1 MGWVTVVVIRC
12 VWLRLVELLQLGG
25 AGWVLITGRVH
36 VDAVLVRFLV
46 NELLCCCSVWVLLA
60 FQTELYELVSTYRNP
75 FFLISNLKS
84 V

>member
-12 VWLRLVELLQLGG
+12 VRLRLVEFLQLGG

-36 VDAVLVRFLV
+36 VDAVLVCFLI
-46 NELLCCCSVWVLLA
+46 NELLCYSVWVFLA
-60 FQTELYELVSTYRNP
+60 FQTELYELTSTYRNP
-75 FFLISNLKS
+75 FFLISNFKS